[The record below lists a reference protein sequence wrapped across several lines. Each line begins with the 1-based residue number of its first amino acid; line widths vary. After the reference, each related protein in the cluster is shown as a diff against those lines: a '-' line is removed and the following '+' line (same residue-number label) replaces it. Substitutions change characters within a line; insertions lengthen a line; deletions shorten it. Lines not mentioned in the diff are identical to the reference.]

1 MVLPTVMKG
10 IVIKKIVKSY
20 KDEDDVLNNCFE
32 FREDLPMPKL
42 KFGEVL
48 IKVARSQINP
58 SDTSFCQN
66 RYGIKVELSDGKH
79 VIPGFEGA
87 GTVVSH
93 GGTFLTYLRQ
103 RYT

>member
-1 MVLPTVMKG
+1 MTIPTVMKG
-10 IVIKKIVKSY
+10 VVIKKIVKSY

-32 FREDLPMPKL
+32 FREDLPVPKL

-48 IKVARSQINP
+48 VKVARSQINP

-66 RYGIKVELSDGKH
+66 RYGVKVELSEGKH

-87 GTVVSH
+87 GTVVAN
-93 GGTFLTYLRQ
+93 GGNYCCFF
-103 RYT
+103 